1 MASYTKLFLKGIHLK
16 FFRKSATDRGGRS
29 TLASSISLWTEAD
42 RLKAWYAMKKRG
54 NKSFGVE
61 ESEASP
67 GWTPF
72 EGVSSV
78 EPEREEEREWE
89 GGEKRTIVRK
99 G

>member
-1 MASYTKLFLKGIHLK
+1 MASYTKFFLKGIHLK

-78 EPEREEEREWE
+78 DENPREKKRESEREGRRER
-89 GGEKRTIVRK
+89 
-99 G
+99 